1 MGSHSIM
8 FFNETQRH
16 EDTKIKTKIY
26 EKIKD
31 PPLPSLFREGANI
44 AET

>member
-1 MGSHSIM
+1 MNSLD
-8 FFNETQRH
+8 FFKDNTK
-16 EDTKIKTKIY
+16 TKIKTKIY

-31 PPLPSLFREGANI
+31 PPQPSLLREGANI